1 MTTEIVRDA
10 HSTYEDRPLESER
23 GLLFA
28 VLVMVILGVAGIF
41 AVSA

>member
-10 HSTYEDRPLESER
+10 HQTEPDRGIESER
-23 GLLFA
+23 GLLLA

-41 AVSA
+41 AVS